1 MYVLGLAA
9 AFFMIKARAA
19 ARNVALSIEDL
30 HDLILYAA
38 LGVILGGRLGYVL
51 FYNLPYY
58 LNHPAKSLALWEGGM
73 SFHGGLLGV
82 LAAVGAFCWRTGYAF
97 YRIADLAAPTGPVA
111 PSLGGNANC
120 ITG

>member
-19 ARNVALSIEDL
+19 ARNVVLSIEDL

-58 LNHPAKSLALWEGGM
+58 LNHPAKLLAVWGGGM
-73 SFHGGLLGV
+73 SFHGGLLGGI
-82 LAAVGAFCWRTGYAF
+82 AAVGAFCVGKGDAF
-97 YRIADLAAPTGPVA
+97 YSIAGPAAPAIPTRPG
-111 PSLGGNANC
+111 LGAIG
-120 ITG
+120 TFL